1 MNWTMIHRKRDG
13 SVAITRHQDG
23 EATSK
28 RGRFN
33 RVKDM
38 GRQLSM
44 SCGVPLP
51 QLAKAKAIDR
61 QLGVSDEYE
70 VRGAFAYKV
79 FSPAPTVRQAKNRWL
94 RAHRWVDHDAGYGDP
109 APGDFTGER

>member
-13 SVAITRHQDG
+13 SVETTRH
-23 EATSK
+23 ETRRTKLNFVHPS
-28 RGRFN
+28 N
-33 RVKDM
+33 RAKDKS
-38 GRQLSM
+38 RQLSI

-51 QLAKAKAIDR
+51 QLAKAKIIDR
-61 QLGVSDEYE
+61 KLGVSDEYE

-79 FSPAPTVRQAKNRWL
+79 FSAAPTVRQTKNRWL

-109 APGDFTGER
+109 APGDFTG